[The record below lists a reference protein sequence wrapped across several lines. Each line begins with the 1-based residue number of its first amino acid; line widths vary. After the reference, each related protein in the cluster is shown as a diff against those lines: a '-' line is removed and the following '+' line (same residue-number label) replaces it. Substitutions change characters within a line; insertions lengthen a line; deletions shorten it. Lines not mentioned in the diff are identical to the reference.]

1 MSEAV
6 DQQEPMKFIV
16 GNYYTGVCTDVVVVK
31 KGESLAMQFGF
42 KITPNFTDTTSVF
55 LGSDKVGKDGK
66 TNDDRLKEDL
76 ISFGCTPEGLNEG
89 NVMAHIRSVMIGK
102 EIEVE
107 AGEYKGAVQFRNCR
121 LPGKQRGPVV
131 VIVENPFGVRKPASG
146 GGVF

>member
-89 NVMAHIRSVMIGK
+89 NVKRTAERLGMQRLALH
-102 EIEVE
+102 
-107 AGEYKGAVQFRNCR
+107 AQCLPAAVQRAR
-121 LPGKQRGPVV
+121 RVGDADAAGR
-131 VIVENPFGVRKPASG
+131 EEPAHG
-146 GGVF
+146 LEEP